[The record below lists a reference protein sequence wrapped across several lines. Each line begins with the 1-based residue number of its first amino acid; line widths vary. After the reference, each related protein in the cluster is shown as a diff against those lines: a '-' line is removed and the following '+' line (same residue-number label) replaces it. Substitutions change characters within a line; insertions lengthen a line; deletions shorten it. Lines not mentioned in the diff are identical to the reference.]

1 MEALDDDGDLFA
13 DDPDMFIAKHDLT
26 PTGPGQLAFTE
37 GNKIHVKQY
46 DDARDWCEVET
57 DSGATGWV
65 PTAYLVKPNSLER
78 HSWYHGPVSREEA
91 EQRLCSGTNGSFLI
105 RESESISGQYSLTL
119 RYNGYTHHYR
129 IYSDDGEDYYYIS
142 SNAKFTTLRL
152 LVHHHSNQLDGMIT
166 TLRYP
171 AIKPTKPPVSSLCNE
186 VDKWEINR
194 SDLVLGAKL
203 GTGQYSEVYKAMI
216 KSQGKTVAV
225 KTFKVFC

>member
-78 HSWYHGPVSREEA
+78 
-91 EQRLCSGTNGSFLI
+91 
-105 RESESISGQYSLTL
+105 ESISGQYSLTL

>member
-1 MEALDDDGDLFA
+1 MA
-13 DDPDMFIAKHDLT
+13 
-26 PTGPGQLAFTE
+26 QLAE
-37 GNKIHVKQY
+37 KKQNS
-46 DDARDWCEVET
+46 
-57 DSGATGWV
+57 DSVVAQMVAFCNW
-65 PTAYLVKPNSLER
+65 
-78 HSWYHGPVSREEA
+78 
-91 EQRLCSGTNGSFLI
+91 FLQLI
-105 RESESISGQYSLTL
+105 CKSVRISGQYS

-225 KTFKVFC
+225 KTFKVFCWSIWFKIQKDCDLWYN